1 MLWGVGVDPSGRLP
15 GWVALK
21 PVSEG
26 PGGYPGGREPPSGWE
41 RPAEREK
48 RGMSGVSRQGSGT
61 LARSLVPLSCCS
73 LSLKGR
79 LAELLH
85 Y

>member
-1 MLWGVGVDPSGRLP
+1 MGGGGGTFWKTSWVGSSKACIRRARGIPR
-15 GWVALK
+15 
-21 PVSEG
+21 
-26 PGGYPGGREPPSGWE
+26 WE
-41 RPAEREK
+41 RAPFWLGEAAEQEK
-48 RGMSGVSRQGSGT
+48 RGMSGVSRQGDGT